1 MVKVVVCQ
9 SRDHAKLIEIE
20 KGKDGFERVLV
31 EVGQGHWVFFF
42 LKPTIVHRIL
52 LEAECLTR
60 F

>member
-42 LKPTIVHRIL
+42 
-52 LEAECLTR
+52 
-60 F
+60 